1 MSQEDTMEK
10 PILTKAVEVMETIE
24 EEPKAKKG
32 AKKPRKPMSAEHKA
46 KVIAALAKARE
57 ASALSRQKR
66 AEVKKIKKRDADE
79 ERDDIIRKDILRKST
94 KADDKDKKIQELE
107 KRLAGLTL
115 QDVVK
120 KPQAKQPKVK
130 VIDTQEPEV
139 IENDRDFTSTPQVE
153 PNYVSKPM
161 TRVLEVLDNAP
172 LIDEVLT
179 PKVIEAP
186 KTKHKAQPLVAT
198 IAQHI
203 QQAPIAVTY
212 KGRGRRRN

>member
-10 PILTKAVEVMETIE
+10 PLLTKEPEVMETIL

-46 KVIAALAKARE
+46 KVIAALDKARK
-57 ASALSRQKR
+57 ASSLARQKR
-66 AEVKKIKKRDADE
+66 AEVKKIKKRDEDE

-94 KADDKDKKIQELE
+94 KNDDKDKKIQELE
-107 KRLAGLTL
+107 KKLAGLTL

-120 KPQAKQPKVK
+120 KPKKVK
-130 VIDTQEPEV
+130 VIDTPIEV
-139 IENDRDFTSTPQVE
+139 EEDIEEANVPA
-153 PNYVSKPM
+153 PM
-161 TRVLEVLDNAP
+161 IQVLE
-172 LIDEVLT
+172 T

-186 KTKHKAQPLVAT
+186 KPQPPPPVS

-203 QQAPIAVTY
+203 QQAPIPVTY

>member
-10 PILTKAVEVMETIE
+10 PLLTKEPEIMETIL

-46 KVIAALAKARE
+46 KVIAALDKARK
-57 ASALSRQKR
+57 ASSLARQKR
-66 AEVKKIKKRDADE
+66 AEVKKIKKRDEDE

-94 KADDKDKKIQELE
+94 KNDDKDKKIQELE
-107 KRLAGLTL
+107 KKLAGLTL

-120 KPQAKQPKVK
+120 KPKKVK
-130 VIDTQEPEV
+130 VIDTPIEV
-139 IENDRDFTSTPQVE
+139 EEDIEEANVPA
-153 PNYVSKPM
+153 PM
-161 TRVLEVLDNAP
+161 IQVLE
-172 LIDEVLT
+172 T
-179 PKVIEAP
+179 PKVIEAVAP
-186 KTKHKAQPLVAT
+186 KPQPPPPVS

-203 QQAPIAVTY
+203 QQAPIPVTY

>member
-10 PILTKAVEVMETIE
+10 PLLTKEPEVMETIL

-46 KVIAALAKARE
+46 KVIAALDKARK
-57 ASALSRQKR
+57 ASSLARQKR
-66 AEVKKIKKRDADE
+66 AEVKKIKKRDEDE

-94 KADDKDKKIQELE
+94 KNDDKDKKIQELE
-107 KRLAGLTL
+107 KKLAGLTL

-120 KPQAKQPKVK
+120 KPKKVK
-130 VIDTQEPEV
+130 VIDTPIEVEEQAEQPEEANV
-139 IENDRDFTSTPQVE
+139 PA
-153 PNYVSKPM
+153 PM
-161 TRVLEVLDNAP
+161 IQVLE
-172 LIDEVLT
+172 T

-186 KTKHKAQPLVAT
+186 KPKTTSVS

-203 QQAPIAVTY
+203 QQAPVAVTY